1 MTTPAERPSVLF
13 VCVANSCR
21 SQMAEAVAK
30 SLGGG
35 RWDVWSAGSHP
46 SGQLNSTAIQLL
58 QEVGLDLKGHR
69 SKGVEA
75 LPKRQWDYLVTM
87 GCGDHCP
94 NVAAA
99 HRLDWEIPDPVGLP
113 VEEARTIRDRITE
126 LVRELLSRQPEPR
139 LDNGGGLGE
148 N

>member
-1 MTTPAERPSVLF
+1 MPSERPSVLF

-46 SGQLNSTAIQLL
+46 SGQLNATAIQLM

-75 LPKRQWDYLVTM
+75 LPDRQWDYLVTM
-87 GCGDHCP
+87 GCGDHCST
-94 NVAAA
+94 VAAA
-99 HRLDWEIPDPVGLP
+99 HRLDWEIPDPVGIP
-113 VEEARTIRDRITE
+113 IEESRLIRDRITE
-126 LVRELLSRQPEPR
+126 LVRGLLASA
-139 LDNGGGLGE
+139 GAGA
-148 N
+148 

>member
-46 SGQLNSTAIQLL
+46 SGQLNSTAIHLM
-58 QEVGLDLKGHR
+58 QEVGLNLKGHR

-75 LPKRQWDYLVTM
+75 LPERQWDYLVTM

-94 NVAAA
+94 TVAAA

-126 LVRELLSRQPEPR
+126 LIRELLASSGAET
-139 LDNGGGLGE
+139 
-148 N
+148 